1 MAGSPPHTWR
11 IQLRLFLLPAYNG
24 NTSTYVENTT
34 KTLSFARIQ
43 WDHLHIRGEYYQ
55 TSSYFLWTLGSP
67 PHTWRIPNLE
77 ENPCGRSRITSTY
90 VENTYFK
97 SRIAR
102 LQRDHLH
109 IRGEYSLWLVLWWYL
124 LGSPPHTWRI
134 PYIIFLNR
142 KPYRITSTYV
152 ENTAYWRKY

>member
-67 PHTWRIPNLE
+67 PHTWRIP
-77 ENPCGRSRITSTY
+77 TTW
-90 VENTYFK
+90 T
-97 SRIAR
+97 
-102 LQRDHLH
+102 
-109 IRGEYSLWLVLWWYL
+109 VLL
-124 LGSPPHTWRI
+124 TA
-134 PYIIFLNR
+134 
-142 KPYRITSTYV
+142 YRITSTYV
-152 ENTAYWRKY
+152 ENTETGGRNNALARDHLHIRGEYPIFSSPLAVRLRITSTYVENTKPGREPVWKIKDHLHIRGEYVL